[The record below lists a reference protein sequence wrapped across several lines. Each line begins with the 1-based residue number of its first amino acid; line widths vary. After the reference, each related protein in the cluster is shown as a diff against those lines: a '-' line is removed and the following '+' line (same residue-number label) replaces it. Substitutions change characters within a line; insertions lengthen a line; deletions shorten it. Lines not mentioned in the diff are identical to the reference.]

1 MTALSNFQSNKV
13 YLVPLNTVS
22 LPLWKKIKMLPN
34 CLQDYGHLPSKETL
48 LATAKRV
55 LAGVDIDLPF
65 FFFSLYPIYK
75 LPISREENLTRLEHP
90 KNCSNLGT

>member
-65 FFFSLYPIYK
+65 FFFSLYTQYV
-75 LPISREENLTRLEHP
+75 
-90 KNCSNLGT
+90 NCQFQGRKILHD